1 MPSGVYKR
9 TEYHKRKISEG
20 NKGKKRPKI
29 GGYKR
34 PPFSEEWR
42 RKMSEAKIGEKN
54 NRYGKKQSEETKRK
68 IGLANSLALKGC
80 IPWNK
85 DKKGLIKQSEETRRK
100 RSETMKRIIRA
111 GGHSCWKGGISKEN
125 SLIRGSIQMKLWREA
140 IFKRDNFTCQY
151 CGKQF
156 KKINKTLTHTFKPHG
171 TMLSGFFVPFLFMF
185 W

>member
-80 IPWNK
+80 IP
-85 DKKGLIKQSEETRRK
+85 
-100 RSETMKRIIRA
+100 
-111 GGHSCWKGGISKEN
+111 
-125 SLIRGSIQMKLWREA
+125 
-140 IFKRDNFTCQY
+140 
-151 CGKQF
+151 
-156 KKINKTLTHTFKPHG
+156 
-171 TMLSGFFVPFLFMF
+171 
-185 W
+185 